1 MTTSIE
7 RRANTRLR
15 ALLEEA
21 GWSNG
26 QLARA
31 VIAAAARSSTKVG
44 TTRTSVS
51 RWLDGAQPHWPM
63 PRLVA
68 AALGHRLGRL
78 VSVNECGFRDTGPG
92 DDPYTG
98 LRVCPTLDGTVR
110 TIIDLAG
117 RDMLRRRTFL
127 GAGLTAG
134 VFTDPILAALLDT
147 PTTSAVS
154 RSGGTR
160 HLGQADVQAWQDTVA
175 TLRRQDQQHG
185 AHRIHDTVVTF
196 LHREGQALL
205 NASFSTATGR
215 ALYTTLAQAAA
226 LAAWTAGD
234 IGHPELAQ
242 RYFTQAFGLANHAA
256 DTLYAANLLAHMA
269 RHTAH
274 IGDIAPDGGLAHARD
289 VIRLARAGRAK
300 LSNHTTPGLTALL
313 ATSEARGHALRGDDI
328 AAREAINHARRA
340 HDTIN
345 PSTEPSWL
353 VYRTPGECEVDLA
366 RLLRD
371 TGHAD
376 QAAPLFTGVLATYPP
391 EQNRRRGLLH
401 IDIAL
406 NAAARGDLD
415 HAAHSGLTAVSS
427 QHVLESA
434 KGRSRLTRLHYVLAQ
449 QPTSATAE
457 LQQRLATTLQGRDH
471 ARAT

>member
-1 MTTSIE
+1 MTTSNG

-15 ALLEEA
+15 ALLEET

-31 VIAAAARSSTKVG
+31 VIAAAATSSTKLG

-51 RWLDGAQPHWPM
+51 RWLDGAQPHWPV

-68 AALGHRLGRL
+68 AALGHRLGRP
-78 VSVNECGFRDTGPG
+78 VSVDDCGFRDTGPG
-92 DDPYTG
+92 DDPYAG

-127 GAGLTAG
+127 GAGLAAS
-134 VFTDPILAALLDT
+134 VFADPILAALLDA
-147 PTTSAVS
+147 PAASAVS

-160 HLGQADVQAWQDTVA
+160 HLGHADVQAWQDTVA

-185 AHRIHDTVVTF
+185 AHRIHETVVAF
-196 LHREGQALL
+196 VHREGQTLL
-205 NASFSTATGR
+205 DANFSTATGR
-215 ALYTTLAQAAA
+215 ALYTTLAQATA
-226 LAAWTAGD
+226 LAAWTAND
-234 IGHPELAQ
+234 IGRPELAQ
-242 RYFTQAFGLANHAA
+242 RYFAQAFGLANHAS

-269 RHTAH
+269 RHTAN
-274 IGDIAPDGGLAHARD
+274 IGESSPDGATYARD

-300 LSNHTTPGLTALL
+300 LGNHTTPGLIALL

-353 VYRTPGECEVDLA
+353 VYRTLGECEVDLA

-376 QAAPLFTGVLATYPP
+376 QAAPLFTRVLGTYTP

-401 IDIAL
+401 VDIAL

-427 QHVLESA
+427 QYVLESA
-434 KGRSRLTRLHYVLAQ
+434 KGRSRLTRLHHVLGQ
-449 QPTSATAE
+449 QRTSATTE
-457 LQQRLATTLQGRDH
+457 LQERLATTLQGRDR
-471 ARAT
+471 RAT